1 MRPHDQGASMCIY
14 IFFNFTINFLYFRWA
29 IKQESL
35 SISGQWKLSRVE
47 NPEWNKQALSWPVD
61 ENGEINEDLYWPM
74 EGYFVPYAPPI
85 KKPQSSK
92 TQAGIWEF
100 IKSDTK

>member
-1 MRPHDQGASMCIY
+1 MI
-14 IFFNFTINFLYFRWA
+14 
-29 IKQESL
+29 
-35 SISGQWKLSRVE
+35 GQWKFSRVE

-92 TQAGIWEF
+92 TQSGKCKF
-100 IKSDTK
+100 YLK